1 LCLEVLPESRHPAY
15 RKQITALKKAKADKE
30 AHGLAGF
37 TAMLARVPVAWRSA
51 T

>member
-30 AHGLAGF
+30 AHGEF
-37 TAMLARVPVAWRSA
+37 DSE
-51 T
+51 